1 MDYPTFDEKK
11 ADRSKC
17 AHLRSQLKFCLLR
30 TDCCKKDK
38 LTPRECIKTRH
49 PSVPQECY
57 ALWNTF
63 FECKHSILDGR
74 RRFRGLK
81 GY

>member
-1 MDYPTFDEKK
+1 MEYQSNDEVKR
-11 ADRSKC
+11 DTSKC
-17 AHLRSQLKFCLLR
+17 AHLRTKLKLCLLE
-30 TDCCKKDK
+30 TECCRVHKI
-38 LTPRECIKTRH
+38 TPRECIRQRH
-49 PSVPQECY
+49 PSVPQDCY

-81 GY
+81 G